1 MSLSALPPM
10 RVPTLT
16 EVVDWPPAE
25 LVVVEPPA
33 PTQSDTP
40 AEGEVAARIDHA
52 VDSTTAELL
61 IGPPNELPNELLN
74 ESPSEPT
81 PIPVDVATIDAPA
94 SPSLPSPPIDETAL
108 TQRLLTDLQHHVDGL
123 LEQQLRVAMQP
134 LLNRMAD
141 TLAQQAREE
150 LASALRD
157 MVALAVSREMI
168 RLRAAASQSDP
179 AEP

>member
-25 LVVVEPPA
+25 LVSVEERPSA
-33 PTQSDTP
+33 HADTP
-40 AEGEVAARIDHA
+40 AAGLVESCVDEA
-52 VDSTTAELL
+52 VELTTSEP
-61 IGPPNELPNELLN
+61 IVEPLN
-74 ESPSEPT
+74 EAHLVLAEASASGEPAQQPAAM
-81 PIPVDVATIDAPA
+81 PI
-94 SPSLPSPPIDETAL
+94 IDEAAL
-108 TQRLLTDLQHHVDGL
+108 TQRLLTDLQHHVDSL

-134 LLNRMAD
+134 VLSRLAD
-141 TLAQQAREE
+141 TLAQQAHEE

-168 RLRAAASQSDP
+168 RLHATEPNGNS
-179 AEP
+179 AES

>member
-25 LVVVEPPA
+25 LVSVEVPA
-33 PTQSDTP
+33 SAQADTP
-40 AEGEVAARIDHA
+40 AEGTVEACIDDA
-52 VDSTTAELL
+52 VELTTSAPVVE
-61 IGPPNELPNELLN
+61 PLN
-74 ESPSEPT
+74 EAAPVLAEVSASDEPAQQ
-81 PIPVDVATIDAPA
+81 PAPMPV
-94 SPSLPSPPIDETAL
+94 IDEAAL
-108 TQRLLTDLQHHVDGL
+108 TQRLLTDLQHHVDSL

-134 LLNRMAD
+134 LLSRMAD
-141 TLAQQAREE
+141 TLAQQAHEE

-168 RLRAAASQSDP
+168 RLHAAAPRSDS

>member
-25 LVVVEPPA
+25 LVAAEPPA

-40 AEGEVAARIDHA
+40 AEGEVAARIEDA
-52 VDSTTAELL
+52 VELTTAELL
-61 IGPPNELPNELLN
+61 IESPSELLN

-81 PIPVDVATIDAPA
+81 PMPADVATIDAPA

-168 RLRAAASQSDP
+168 RLRAAAPHSDP